1 MFGDGASAQI
11 KIAASNASA
20 RAMAL
25 ARRMTLQFDT

>member
-20 RAMAL
+20 RATKTNFKEL
-25 ARRMTLQFDT
+25 ATD